1 MKILFFDKT
10 NVELKQKLEKI
21 GLECVDEKEKDQKNI
36 IGIIARNQIINAKII
51 KQYPKLKFIARCGSG
66 IENIEKE
73 YCEEK
78 KIKIINSPEGN
89 AQAVA
94 EYCMGAVFNLTRNI
108 KTSNQEITNN
118 IWEREKNRTHEL
130 TNYTVGIIG
139 YGNTG
144 KAFAKILN
152 KFKMKVIAYD
162 KYKKNISDK
171 YVEEVD
177 LETIFIK
184 TDILSIH
191 INYSIENEFF
201 INQNFLNS
209 FKKNIFLINTSRGKC
224 LKTNAL
230 INMIKNKRISGAALD
245 VIEYEDE
252 NFKKINFKSKSDFDF
267 IKKSNKII
275 ITPHIAG
282 ITYESKNKIQQVLLN
297 KISKII

>member
-10 NVELKQKLEKI
+10 NIELKQKLEKI
-21 GLECVDEKEKDQKNI
+21 GFECVYKKEKDKKTI
-36 IGIIARNQIINAKII
+36 IGIIVRNQIINSKII

-66 IENIEKE
+66 IENIEKK
-73 YCEEK
+73 YCKEK

-89 AQAVA
+89 AQSVA
-94 EYCMGAVFNLTRNI
+94 EYCMGAVFSLTRNI
-108 KTSNQEITNN
+108 KKSNQEVINN

-162 KYKKNISDK
+162 KYKQNISDK
-171 YVEEVD
+171 YVKEVD

-191 INYSIENEFF
+191 INYNAKNKFF
-201 INQNFLNS
+201 INHEFLNS
-209 FKKNIFLINTSRGKC
+209 FKKNIFLINSSRGKC
-224 LKTNAL
+224 LKTQAL
-230 INMIKNKRISGAALD
+230 VNMIKNKRILGAALD

-252 NFKKINFKSKSDFDF
+252 NFKKINLKNKSDFDF
-267 IKKSNKII
+267 IKKSENII

-282 ITYESKNKIQQVLLN
+282 ITHESKSRIQKVLLK
-297 KISKII
+297 KISKFI